1 MYPQSFHYHAPRN
14 LDEAI
19 GLLEEHSM
27 DAKLLAGGH
36 SLIPTMKLRLAGPGH
51 LIDLKHLRSD
61 LNYVRDE
68 DGAVAIGGLTTH
80 HALESSDV
88 IRQHLPLLAETAEA
102 IGDVQVR
109 NVGTLGGSLA
119 HADPAADYPA
129 TILALEA
136 EIVAQGPDGRRTVP
150 ASDFFFGLFT
160 TDLDPEEV
168 LVEIRVPKLPRG
180 TGGHYEK
187 FPHPASGYAV
197 CGVAAVVTKGDDG
210 NVTRCRLGLTG
221 VADVGYRATGV
232 EDALEGQPWSD
243 ERVDA
248 AVQSTADDVEP
259 MGDYYASGEYR
270 AQLARVYARRALRR
284 AWANA
289 G

>member
-19 GLLEEHSM
+19 GLLEEHGM

-68 DGAVAIGGLTTH
+68 DDVVAIGGLTTH
-80 HALESSDV
+80 HALESSDL
-88 IRQHLPLLAETAEA
+88 IREQLPILAQTAEA

-129 TILALEA
+129 SVLALEA
-136 EIVAQGPDGRRTVP
+136 EIVVQGPDGRRTIPVE
-150 ASDFFFGLFT
+150 DFLFGLFT
-160 TDLDPEEV
+160 TDLGPEEV

-197 CGVAAVVTKGDDG
+197 CGAAAVVTQGDDG
-210 NVTRCRLGLTG
+210 HVARCRLGLTG
-221 VADVGYRATGV
+221 VADVGYRATTV
-232 EDALEGQPWSD
+232 EEALEGQPWSD
-243 ERVDA
+243 DRVEQ
-248 AVQSTADDVEP
+248 AVQSAVADVEP

-270 AQLARVYARRALRR
+270 AQLARVYARWALQR

-289 G
+289 Q